1 MLKYTHE
8 HIQLV
13 LTIDQTN
20 MGATKLVIR
29 TCVECI
35 VCDDC
40 DIVRQGLFDGMA
52 KQITWIVVLPFV
64 LNLVFNF
71 AFTPLQFGLRNNLL
85 AAIDILLCARNT
97 YLGNNCNISPYEM
110 DCVHTDSIF
119 ALGIIC
125 YSVAIHGNFLNR

>member
-52 KQITWIVVLPFV
+52 KT
-64 LNLVFNF
+64 N
-71 AFTPLQFGLRNNLL
+71 
-85 AAIDILLCARNT
+85 
-97 YLGNNCNISPYEM
+97 YM
-110 DCVHTDSIF
+110 DC
-119 ALGIIC
+119 GI
-125 YSVAIHGNFLNR
+125 AIRIESRV